1 MNKGT
6 PEGTEEEIKFVK
18 ELNKNKS
25 SKYWDIIKSP
35 FSKRDLFAIHVIHKK
50 YGKINK
56 KKIMPKADI
65 FLAYSQEENLFGY
78 LEEKEFYL
86 NEDDLKKL
94 KLAPVN
100 HTGISV
106 KRPDSNRY
114 QIMKMNPST
123 FKKIFGNY
131 ELGAGASI
139 FCKREEEFEKNDSV
153 IKGWKIDNG
162 KFNAYFKVNGEIGI
176 KELQEIKKLST
187 RKIYEMIAQSK
198 TISDFIFRGV
208 GNFEEPYTATWFYE
222 KGILKKAE
230 KIPFIVTTGSG
241 RSHGD
246 FTIVIKP
253 K

>member
-6 PEGTEEEIKFVK
+6 LEGTEEEIKFVK
-18 ELNKNKS
+18 QLNKDKD
-25 SKYWDIIKSP
+25 SKYWNIIKSS
-35 FSKRDLFAIHVIHKK
+35 FSKKNLFAIHVIYKK

-56 KKIMPKADI
+56 KKVMPKADI
-65 FLAYSQEENLFGY
+65 FLAYGEVNSQILIDKDY
-78 LEEKEFYL
+78 YL
-86 NEDDLKKL
+86 NEKDLKKL
-94 KLAPVN
+94 KLVPVN

-106 KRPDSNRY
+106 KRPDSKRY

-139 FCKREEEFEKNDSV
+139 YCKREEELEKNNSV

-162 KFNAYFKVNGEIGI
+162 KFNSYFKINNNANKSNCEKI
-176 KELQEIKKLST
+176 KQFATK
-187 RKIYEMIAQSK
+187 KIYEMIAKSK

-222 KGILKKAE
+222 KGKLKRTE
-230 KIPFIVTTGSG
+230 KIPFVVTTGSG
-241 RSHGD
+241 RTKGD

>member
-6 PEGTEEEIKFVK
+6 LEGTEEEIKFVK
-18 ELNKNKS
+18 ELNKNKD
-25 SKYWDIIKSP
+25 SKHWKVIKNP
-35 FSKRDLFAIHVIHKK
+35 LSKKDLFAIHVIHKK
-50 YGKINK
+50 YGKINQ

-65 FLAYSQEENLFGY
+65 FLAYGKASEFTLK
-78 LEEKEFYL
+78 EKDYYL

-131 ELGAGASI
+131 ELGAGVSI
-139 FCKREEEFEKNDSV
+139 YCKREEEFEKNDLV

-162 KFNAYFKVNGEIGI
+162 KFDAYFKIDG
-176 KELQEIKKLST
+176 KPRMDTLKEIKKLST
-187 RKIYEMIAQSK
+187 RKIYEMISK
-198 TISDFIFRGV
+198 SKVISDFIFKGT

-222 KGILKKAE
+222 KGVLKKAE
-230 KIPFIVTTGSG
+230 EIPFIVTTGSG
-241 RSHGD
+241 RSKGD

>member
-6 PEGTEEEIKFVK
+6 KEGTEEEIKFVK
-18 ELNKNKS
+18 VLNKDKDG
-25 SKYWDIIKSP
+25 KYWNIIKNS
-35 FSKRDLFAIHVIHKK
+35 FSRKNLFAIHVIYKK
-50 YGKINK
+50 HGKINE

-65 FLAYSQEENLFGY
+65 FLAYGEVSKLILKEKDYYLDENDM
-78 LEEKEFYL
+78 E
-86 NEDDLKKL
+86 KL
-94 KLAPVN
+94 KLTPVN

-139 FCKREEEFEKNDSV
+139 YCKREEELEKNESV

-162 KFNAYFKVNGEIGI
+162 KFNAYFKIKDKRGI
-176 KELQEIKKLST
+176 KEFEDIKKIST
-187 RKIYEMIAQSK
+187 RKIHEMIAKSK
-198 TISDFIFRGV
+198 LISDFIFRGV

-222 KGILKKAE
+222 KGELKKAE
-230 KIPFIVTTGSG
+230 EIPFVVTTGSG
-241 RSHGD
+241 RSKGD

-253 K
+253 R

>member
-18 ELNKNKS
+18 ELNKDKE
-25 SKYWDIIKSP
+25 SKYWSVIKKP
-35 FSKRDLFAIHVIHKK
+35 FRKKNLFAIHVIHKK

-56 KKIMPKADI
+56 KKVMPKADI
-65 FLAYSQEENLFGY
+65 FLAYGEVGGTI
-78 LEEKEFYL
+78 LEEKDYYL
-86 NEDDLKKL
+86 NEDDLKEL
-94 KLAPVN
+94 KLTPIN

-123 FKKIFGNY
+123 FKKIFGSY

-139 FCKREEEFEKNDSV
+139 YCKREKELEKNDSV
-153 IKGWKIDNG
+153 IRGWKIDWG
-162 KFNAYFKVNGEIGI
+162 RFNAYFRVNGNLNAR
-176 KELQEIKKLST
+176 ELQKIKSLST
-187 RKIYEMIAQSK
+187 RKIHEMISKSK
-198 TISDFIFRGV
+198 TISDFIFRGI

-222 KGILKKAE
+222 KGELKRAE
-230 KIPFIVTTGSG
+230 NIPFVVTTGSG
-241 RSHGD
+241 RSNGD